1 MASKEQSRVS
11 QAGDGVAKQS
21 ISFQGGDGR
30 VPEQGTEELGMVLT
44 TQGGQL
50 GMGRLVEQSTQ

>member
-21 ISFQGGDGR
+21 ISYQGGDGQR
-30 VPEQGTEELGMVLT
+30 SRAEYSRTGDV
-44 TQGGQL
+44 
-50 GMGRLVEQSTQ
+50 QSSVIR